1 MADPDAEIIH
11 VRGEGGSVFALALP
25 LSEPISERLAK
36 GHLQRVNEDGSAYTA
51 PADAAESTVPAP
63 PTEQPPMSAPKA
75 AWIGWAVVCGATPD
89 DAEAMTK
96 GDLIEKYATKGPS
109 S

>member
-1 MADPDAEIIH
+1 MADPDADVIH

-25 LSEPISERLAK
+25 LSEPIAERLTK
-36 GHLQRVNEDGSAYTA
+36 GHIRRVNDDGSEYTA
-51 PADAAESTVPAP
+51 PAEPSGEQVPSLPTQQPALSAAKSE
-63 PTEQPPMSAPKA
+63 
-75 AWIGWAVVCGATPD
+75 WIGWAVVCGEKPD
-89 DAEAMTK
+89 DAEALTK